1 MEYRRRPAAS
11 LSNRPVLR
19 AAALIGTGILT
30 LGPAPSASAAKPAI
44 HRDAHATSHHRRP
57 PAAANRRPST
67 HVMALSVR
75 RGDSLLAIM
84 KRNRL
89 AGPDN
94 IAMILTAGKRP
105 EARRLQPG
113 AKVAVVV
120 ARHGGRDHVES
131 IRFGLNA
138 RAIEALRAKSTTR
151 VAHKA
156 TPAAPH
162 AITLPVALS
171 EPLAHVRVTSPYG
184 WRVHPVL
191 GSWRFHDGVD
201 FGAPKGTP
209 VLAAAGGVIADI
221 GRRGN
226 YGEYI
231 RVRHGGHVQTAYAH
245 LSGFAHG
252 LHVGSTVARGQVIGY
267 VGRSGL
273 ATGPHLYY
281 EVIVDGQRLDPLKIA
296 AMPAGSAPVRTA
308 ARVAEGP
315 TGD

>member
-1 MEYRRRPAAS
+1 MEYRRRPAAG

-19 AAALIGTGILT
+19 AAALIGAGILT
-30 LGPAPSASAAKPAI
+30 LGSAPGASAAKPAV
-44 HRDAHATSHHRRP
+44 HRGTRATPHHRRP
-57 PAAANRRPST
+57 PQAANRRPST
-67 HVMALSVR
+67 HVMALGVR
-75 RGDSLLAIM
+75 RGDTLLAIM
-84 KRNRL
+84 KRNHL

-94 IAMILTAGKRP
+94 MAMILTAGKRP
-105 EARRLQPG
+105 EARHLQPD

-138 RAIEALRAKSTTR
+138 RAIEALRTQSTTR
-151 VAHKA
+151 VADKA
-156 TPAAPH
+156 PAAPH
-162 AITLPVALS
+162 AIALPVALS
-171 EPLAHVRVTSPYG
+171 EPLTHIRVTSPYG

-191 GSWRFHDGVD
+191 GSWRFHEGVD

-209 VLAAAGGVIADI
+209 VLAAAGGVVADI

-231 RVRHGGHVQTAYAH
+231 RVRHGNQVQTAYAH

-281 EVIVDGQRLDPLKIA
+281 EVIVDGHRLDPLKIA
-296 AMPAGSAPVRTA
+296 AKPAGPAPVRTA
-308 ARVAEGP
+308 ARMDEA
-315 TGD
+315 TTDN